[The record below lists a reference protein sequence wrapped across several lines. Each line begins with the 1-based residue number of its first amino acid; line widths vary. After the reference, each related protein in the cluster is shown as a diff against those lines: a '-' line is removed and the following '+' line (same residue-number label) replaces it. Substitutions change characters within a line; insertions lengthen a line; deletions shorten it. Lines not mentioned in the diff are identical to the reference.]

1 MENAGYVLN
10 ALRLRQSQDLPF
22 LSFTLN
28 TKCRQTSGRPPAD
41 QSQPVTGC
49 FGFFFTVTGAKVF

>member
-49 FGFFFTVTGAKVF
+49 FGFFFLQ

>member
-1 MENAGYVLN
+1 MLDMFLK

-28 TKCRQTSGRPPAD
+28 TKCRQTRGRPPAD
-41 QSQPVTGC
+41 QSQPVTV
-49 FGFFFTVTGAKVF
+49 FFTVTGAKVF